1 VFNNTIYHRYYRL
14 LNQTEWNRTD
24 LIQPLCI
31 LILSITGIF
40 FIYSAQLYSGGSFWI
55 KQIVWIIIGAI
66 VYTLVSLINYRIFL
80 EKGHW
85 IYGASILLLLLLWT
99 PLGEERNNSRR
110 WLDFGYFLFQ
120 SSEAAKIGSLIMV
133 SSILARSEIGSI
145 KDSFKVIAKVTIV
158 ILIPILLIFMQPD
171 LGSALIFPPDK
182 SFS

>member
-1 VFNNTIYHRYYRL
+1 M
-14 LNQTEWNRTD
+14 
-24 LIQPLCI
+24 
-31 LILSITGIF
+31 
-40 FIYSAQLYSGGSFWI
+40 
-55 KQIVWIIIGAI
+55 
-66 VYTLVSLINYRIFL
+66 

-145 KDSFKVIAKVTIV
+145 KDSLKVIAKVTIV
-158 ILIPILLIFMQPD
+158 ILIPILLIFKQPD
-171 LGSALIFPPDK
+171 LGSALIFPPMI
-182 SFS
+182 FSLLYISVFLS